1 MQANVHSS
9 ESKTSV
15 ISLVTKTLTTGTTWA
30 QLSAAKNIIRL
41 FLIDLSLWALNSTAA
56 SQLLYYKKLPQQSI
70 MRWFSWQLVNRL
82 CQNLI
87 KNSLNWIIA
96 QKRWCQKNELR
107 ATERNQTGFSNGHGS
122 DSWTSCLFALSLK
135 LQLFSSGNLIFNWT
149 PSCLQNLMLNL
160 ANSIKH

>member
-1 MQANVHSS
+1 MQANENSS

-15 ISLVTKTLTTGTTWA
+15 ISLVTKTLTSETTWA

-41 FLIDLSLWALNSTAA
+41 FLIDLSLWALNSTA

-70 MRWFSWQLVNRL
+70 MRWFSWQLVKRL

-96 QKRWCQKNELR
+96 QKRWCQKNEAR
-107 ATERNQTGFSNGHGS
+107 ATEWNRTGFSNGHGS
-122 DSWTSCLFALSLK
+122 DSWTSSLFAPSLK
-135 LQLFSSGNLIFNWT
+135 LQLFSSGNFNGK
-149 PSCLQNLMLNL
+149 LGYYV
-160 ANSIKH
+160 A